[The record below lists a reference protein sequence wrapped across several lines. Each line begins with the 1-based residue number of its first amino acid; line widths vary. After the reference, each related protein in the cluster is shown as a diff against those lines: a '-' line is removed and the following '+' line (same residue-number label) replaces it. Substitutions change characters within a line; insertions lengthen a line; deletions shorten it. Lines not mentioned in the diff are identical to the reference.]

1 MTGSLQIKNEKY
13 YAVVN
18 CYENGKRKQKWIPT
32 GLDTKNNKRRAEHFL
47 LAILKNDEVGL
58 EASEKK
64 EENFSGCVR
73 KWLEQVKYIVDEV
86 TYCGYESIAKLHV
99 LPYFDEKKVM
109 IQNVTVDI
117 LQQYFNEK
125 RSNGRLDGNGR
136 LSPQSLRLHKNVIN
150 QTLKFAQ
157 KNGLISENPCE
168 FVALPKSERFESTFY
183 TAQQMKMLFKAIE
196 GDALANLIKITAIY
210 GLRRSEVLEIKKD
223 SIDFENN
230 LLNIKHTV
238 LQVGKRIIEKDKTKN
253 ATSRRSFP
261 LADETKVIFQKTL
274 ADEKENRKLFG
285 KEYHENDYIF
295 KWDDGKPFMPDYVTK
310 HFSKLLE
317 KNNLPHIRFHEIR
330 HSCAS
335 LLLNENWTLKDVQ
348 EYLGHA
354 DITTT
359 ANIYGHLDVS
369 RKANMVDKLS
379 DVLS

>member
-32 GLDTKNNKRRAEHFL
+32 GLDAKNNKRRAEHFL

-64 EENFSGCVR
+64 EENFSDCVR
-73 KWLEQVKYIVDEV
+73 KWLEQVKDVVDEV

-99 LPYFDEKKVM
+99 LPYFDEKKVK
-109 IQNVTVDI
+109 IQNITVDI

-168 FVALPKSERFESTFY
+168 FVVLPKSERFESTFY
-183 TAQQMKMLFKAIE
+183 TAKQMKTLFKAIE
-196 GDALANLIKITAIY
+196 GDVLADLIKITAIY
-210 GLRRSEVLEIKKD
+210 GLRRSEVLGIKKD

-238 LQVGKRIIEKDKTKN
+238 LQVGKKIIEKDKTKN

-261 LADETKVIFQKTL
+261 LTDETKAIFQKIL

>member
-32 GLDTKNNKRRAEHFL
+32 GLDAKNNKRRAEHFL

-64 EENFSGCVR
+64 EENFSDCVR
-73 KWLEQVKYIVDEV
+73 KWLEQVKDVVDEV

-99 LPYFDEKKVM
+99 LPYFDEKKVK
-109 IQNVTVDI
+109 IQNITVDI

-168 FVALPKSERFESTFY
+168 FVVLPKSERFESTFY
-183 TAQQMKMLFKAIE
+183 TAKQMKTLFKAIE
-196 GDALANLIKITAIY
+196 GDVLADLIKITAIY
-210 GLRRSEVLEIKKD
+210 GLRRSEVLGIKKD

-238 LQVGKRIIEKDKTKN
+238 LQVGKKIIEKDKTKN

-261 LADETKVIFQKTL
+261 LTDETKAIFQKIL

-335 LLLNENWTLKDVQ
+335 LLLNETWTLKDVQ